1 MKQSLREMLL
11 AGSLMLGSG
20 TGIVC
25 LEYRGLHDLVQGQ
38 HYTPPQHIAEEAT
51 GVGLG
56 IILIGSY
63 LKYVRASAERQR
75 EHDLSMSSPDLSE
88 L

>member
-1 MKQSLREMLL
+1 MKKSLREMLL

-20 TGIVC
+20 AGIVY
-25 LEYRGLHDLVQGQ
+25 LEHKGLTALVQGE
-38 HYTPPQHIAEEAT
+38 HYTPAQNVAEEVK

-63 LKYVRASAERQR
+63 LKYVRASAERQ
-75 EHDLSMSSPDLSE
+75 
-88 L
+88 